1 MEKKMDERYR
11 AVAKKAISVIC
22 SSCVINSSALESM
35 NETLLVANHL
45 ATLKFAAELIDEFE
59 VIEADE
65 GICDLAESLGVR
77 VDA

>member
-1 MEKKMDERYR
+1 MDERYR

-65 GICDLAESLGVR
+65 GIRDLAESLGVC